1 MGNKKRL
8 IIGLTI
14 LAVIIATST
23 LLHVE
28 FITPA
33 SAEIDI
39 SLNIF
44 IADLPNWASFANN
57 VMFDST
63 KVWED
68 ANPGLKFNTVQSI
81 NQANFKVQWV
91 KEFGTENVGWA
102 FGNKFIEVGLGDSNC
117 GKTWHPYSLFKAV
130 GNIIDLGS

>member
-33 SAEIDI
+33 SAETDI

-63 KVWED
+63 KV
-68 ANPGLKFNTVQSI
+68 I
-81 NQANFKVQWV
+81 
-91 KEFGTENVGWA
+91 
-102 FGNKFIEVGLGDSNC
+102 SN
-117 GKTWHPYSLFKAV
+117 GRTDIYLAKYSLD
-130 GNIIDLGS
+130 GNLGWIRSAGGELYD